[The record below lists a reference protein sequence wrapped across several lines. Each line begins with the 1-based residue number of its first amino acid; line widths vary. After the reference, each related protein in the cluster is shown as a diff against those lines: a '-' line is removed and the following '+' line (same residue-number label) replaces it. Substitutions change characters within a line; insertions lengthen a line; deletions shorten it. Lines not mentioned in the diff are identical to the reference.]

1 MTRLAHRRRCGP
13 SLLRCSRR
21 GRALGSEGPRRRRCR
36 LTRARRSALRS
47 SRGAICKTQV
57 SEACPKYAES
67 FRLDP
72 QLGALIYLAECYE
85 ANGQLAS
92 AWGSFRQAEEM
103 AQRRGDARG
112 AHARERANA
121 LQARMDQL
129 VIEVPSASLLPGLEV
144 LRDGVSLSAA
154 IWSNPSAIDEGKH
167 QVEARAPG
175 YLPWKSEVDVAG
187 EGKSFA
193 IQVPRLEV
201 DPRADAGTAV
211 RRRDLE
217 NRSTTERVAA
227 IALGGVGI
235 VGLGVGGFFGLTA
248 QSSYSDSNT
257 LCNANDICTSHG
269 ADLRAKAKTKALVST
284 IATGAGAA
292 AVIAAAVLWFNAP
305 KGGGDRAPVANARR
319 RDGLGLPSHDAWGLE
334 VSGAF

>member
-1 MTRLAHRRRCGP
+1 MLSGARAHAEGDAASRTLAVQLFDQAEALFAKHKYPRLP
-13 SLLRCSRR
+13 
-21 GRALGSEGPRRRRCR
+21 E
-36 LTRARRSALRS
+36 
-47 SRGAICKTQV
+47 
-57 SEACPKYAES
+57 YAES
-67 FRLDP
+67 FGLDP
-72 QLGALIYLAECYE
+72 RAGGAHLLGRVLRGEWPAGERM
-85 ANGQLAS
+85 GDFS
-92 AWGSFRQAEEM
+92 PSRGM

-112 AHARERANA
+112 AHARDRANA
-121 LQARMDQL
+121 LQSRMDQL
-129 VIEVPSASLLPGLEV
+129 VIEVPSGSLLPGLEV

-187 EGKSFA
+187 EGESFA

-257 LCNANDICTSHG
+257 LCNTNDICTSHG
-269 ADLRAKAKTKALVST
+269 ADLRAKAKTRALVST

-305 KGGGDRAPVANARR
+305 EKGAAIERP
-319 RDGLGLPSHDAWGLE
+319 
-334 VSGAF
+334 

>member
-13 SLLRCSRR
+13 VAALAVLGAVVLSGAKAHAEGDAAS
-21 GRALGSEGPRRRRCR
+21 RALAVQLFDQAE
-36 LTRARRSALRS
+36 ARSAKR
-47 SRGAICKTQV
+47 QV
-57 SEACPKYAES
+57 AEACPKYAES

-121 LQARMDQL
+121 LQTRMDQL

-154 IWSNPSAIDEGKH
+154 SWSNPSAIDEGKH

-193 IQVPRLEV
+193 IQVPRLNV

-211 RRRDLE
+211 RRRDLD

-235 VGLGVGGFFGLTA
+235 VGLGVGGFFGLSA
-248 QSSYSDSNT
+248 QSSYSESSS
-257 LCNANDICTSHG
+257 LCNAHCSEHG
-269 ADLRAKAKTKALVST
+269 TELRANAKTKALVST

-305 KGGGDRAPVANARR
+305 QGGGDRAPVATREAPRWSWS
-319 RDGLGLPSHDAWGLE
+319 PKSDAWGLE

>member
-1 MTRLAHRRRCGP
+1 MTRLAHRRRCGAVAAFAVLGAVVL
-13 SLLRCSRR
+13 SGAKAHAEGDAASRTLAVQLFDQAE
-21 GRALGSEGPRRRRCR
+21 ALFAKR
-36 LTRARRSALRS
+36 
-47 SRGAICKTQV
+47 QV

-112 AHARERANA
+112 VHARERANA
-121 LQARMDQL
+121 LQTRMDQL

-154 IWSNPSAIDEGKH
+154 SWSNPSAIDEGKH

-193 IQVPRLEV
+193 IQVPRLNV
-201 DPRADAGTAV
+201 DPQADAGTAV
-211 RRRDLE
+211 RRRDLD

-235 VGLGVGGFFGLTA
+235 VGLGVGGFFGLSA
-248 QSSYSDSNT
+248 QSSYSDSNS
-257 LCNANDICTSHG
+257 LCNTNDICTSHG
-269 ADLRAKAKTKALVST
+269 ADLRAKAKTRALVST

-292 AVIAAAVLWFNAP
+292 AVVAAAVLWFSAP
-305 KGGGDRAPVANARR
+305 KGGAIV
-319 RDGLGLPSHDAWGLE
+319 LP
-334 VSGAF
+334 